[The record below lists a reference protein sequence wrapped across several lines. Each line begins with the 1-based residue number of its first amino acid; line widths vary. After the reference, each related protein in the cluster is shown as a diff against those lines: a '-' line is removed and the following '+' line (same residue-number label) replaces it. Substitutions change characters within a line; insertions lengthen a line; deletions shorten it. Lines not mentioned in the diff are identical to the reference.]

1 MRNISG
7 SAVRS
12 TSSVMAALG
21 ANLNDAHLLKQQLAR
36 EITSLE
42 GQLYRLRTRNDM
54 IDFNTLQTYE
64 DMILSRKRM
73 LDRLLWD
80 ED

>member
-1 MRNISG
+1 MRYLSG
-7 SAVRS
+7 SAVQ
-12 TSSVMAALG
+12 SSSAMAALG
-21 ANLNDAHLLKQQLAR
+21 ANLSDSRLLKQQLAR

-54 IDFNTLQTYE
+54 IDYNTLQTYQ

-73 LDRLLWD
+73 LDGLLWD